1 MNQIF
6 VKPLV
11 TQEVLRTRI
20 KELGKQISQDY
31 EGKDLVVVGVLKG
44 AYVFYADLVRAIRMP
59 LCIDFLIAKNR
70 GKRKGRDKPVQSAKV
85 WSELTEK
92 IRKRHVLLVEEIV
105 DSGKT
110 AKLLVDKLLIK
121 KPASIEIC
129 TLLSKP
135 ANRKFR
141 IPLRYIGFEVPS
153 TYVVGYGLD
162 YEQKYRNLPYLAQ
175 IDSPIPQDNG

>member
-1 MNQIF
+1 MDRLF

-31 EGKDLVVVGVLKG
+31 QGKDLVVVGVLKG
-44 AYVFYADLVRAIRMP
+44 AYVFYADLVRAIRLP
-59 LCIDFLIAKNR
+59 LHIDFLIARNR
-70 GKRKGRDKPVQSAKV
+70 PMKGLPGQTTKV
-85 WSELTEK
+85 WSDLTEK
-92 IRKRHVLLVEEIV
+92 IRQRHVLLVEEIV

-110 AKLLVDKLLIK
+110 AKLLVEKLNK
-121 KPASIEIC
+121 KNPASVAIC

-135 ANRKFR
+135 DNRKVQV
-141 IPLRYIGFEVPS
+141 PLRYVGFEVPS

-162 YEQKYRNLPYLAQ
+162 YQQTYRNLPYLAQ
-175 IDSPIPQDNG
+175 IDEALLKERA

>member
-1 MNQIF
+1 MDRLF

-31 EGKDLVVVGVLKG
+31 QGKDLVVVGVLKG
-44 AYVFYADLVRAIRMP
+44 AYVFYADLVRAIRLP
-59 LCIDFLIAKNR
+59 LHIDFLIAKNR
-70 GKRKGRDKPVQSAKV
+70 PLKGLPGQITKV
-85 WSELTEK
+85 WSDLTEK
-92 IRKRHVLLVEEIV
+92 INQRHVLLVEEIV

-110 AKLLVDKLLIK
+110 AKLLVEKLHKK
-121 KPASIEIC
+121 KPASVEIC

-135 ANRKFR
+135 DNRQYQ

-162 YEQKYRNLPYLAQ
+162 YQQTYRNLPYLAR
-175 IDSPIPQDNG
+175 IDEALMKEQV

>member
-1 MNQIF
+1 MDRLF

-31 EGKDLVVVGVLKG
+31 QGKDLVVVGVLKG
-44 AYVFYADLVRAIRMP
+44 AYVFYADLVRAIRLP
-59 LCIDFLIAKNR
+59 LHIDFLIARNR
-70 GKRKGRDKPVQSAKV
+70 PLKGLPGQTTKV
-85 WSELTEK
+85 WSDLTEK
-92 IRKRHVLLVEEIV
+92 IRQRHVLLVEEIV

-110 AKLLVDKLLIK
+110 AKLLVEKLNKK
-121 KPASIEIC
+121 KPASVAIC

-135 ANRKFR
+135 DKRKVQV
-141 IPLRYIGFEVPS
+141 PLRYVGFEVPS

-162 YEQKYRNLPYLAQ
+162 YQQTYRNLPYLAQ
-175 IDSPIPQDNG
+175 IDEALLKERV

>member
-1 MNQIF
+1 MDRIF

-11 TQEVLRTRI
+11 TQEALRTRI

-44 AYVFYADLVRAIRMP
+44 AYVFYADLVRAISLP
-59 LCIDFLIAKNR
+59 LHIDFMIAKNR
-70 GKRKGRDKPVQSAKV
+70 PVKNMPGQTVKV
-85 WSELTEK
+85 WSDLTEK
-92 IRKRHVLLVEEIV
+92 ISKRHVLVVEEIV

-110 AKLLVDKLLIK
+110 AKLLVEMLLKK
-121 KPASIEIC
+121 KPASVEIC

-135 ANRKFR
+135 GNRK
-141 IPLRYIGFEVPS
+141 IHVPLRYIGFEVPS

-162 YEQKYRNLPYLAQ
+162 YQQTYRNLPYLAQ
-175 IDSPIPQDNG
+175 IDQTIVKERP

>member
-1 MNQIF
+1 MDRIF

-20 KELGKQISQDY
+20 KELGKQIAQDY
-31 EGKDLVVVGVLKG
+31 QGKDLVVVGVLKG
-44 AYVFYADLVRAIRMP
+44 AYVFYADLVRAIRLP
-59 LCIDFLIAKNR
+59 LHIDFLIAKNR
-70 GKRKGRDKPVQSAKV
+70 SVQNNMPGKTVKV

-92 IRKRHVLLVEEIV
+92 ISKRHVLLVEEIV

-110 AKLLVDKLLIK
+110 AKFLLEKLLKK
-121 KPASIEIC
+121 KPASVEIC

-135 ANRKFR
+135 GNRKVQV
-141 IPLRYIGFEVPS
+141 PLRYVGFEVPS

-162 YEQKYRNLPYLAQ
+162 YQQTYRNLPYLAQ
-175 IDSPIPQDNG
+175 IDQALVKEPS

>member
-1 MNQIF
+1 MDRLF

-31 EGKDLVVVGVLKG
+31 QGKDLVVVGVLKG
-44 AYVFYADLVRAIRMP
+44 AYVFYADLVRAIRLP
-59 LCIDFLIAKNR
+59 LHIDFLIAKNR
-70 GKRKGRDKPVQSAKV
+70 PIKNLPGKTTKV

-92 IRKRHVLLVEEIV
+92 ISQRHVLLVEEIV

-110 AKLLVDKLLIK
+110 AKLLVEKLIKK
-121 KPASIEIC
+121 KPASVEIC

-135 ANRKFR
+135 GNRKVQV
-141 IPLRYIGFEVPS
+141 PLRYVGFEVPS

-162 YEQKYRNLPYLAQ
+162 YQQTYRNLPYLAQ
-175 IDSPIPQDNG
+175 IDEALLKERV